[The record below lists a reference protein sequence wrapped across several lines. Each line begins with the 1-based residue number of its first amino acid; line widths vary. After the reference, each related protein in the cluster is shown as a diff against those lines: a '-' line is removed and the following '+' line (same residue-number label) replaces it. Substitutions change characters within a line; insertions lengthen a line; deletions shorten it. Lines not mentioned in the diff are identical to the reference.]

1 MHFWIRWR
9 SQTLL
14 TPSGSRSG
22 STNVFIRD
30 SSESPVQL
38 DLAMPSKTVAMGI
51 DSSNQFSF
59 DFGQHSLVLNS
70 HMGVSFGQASPR
82 HQFHIGN
89 ALTLG
94 DTNTSEPLLGTMEYE
109 SDRSRFRF
117 YVQGDE
123 GNEWMVF
130 DASSVTQLGVGI
142 GQPVALNNDIHIEDS
157 FVGAVA
163 NASGH
168 LKSSMVGDIQ
178 SSHID
183 GEQISLSRVSNSTV
197 HSHRLNGGQ
206 LINAEIHGE
215 QLTLSDIR
223 SSTINVDVGSLH
235 GVESSRVHGREVVAR
250 HIRHSGIDAQGSRV
264 HHAMQLTGLMV
275 SSDVSLVE
283 SSFVNVHESLIR
295 DSRHLSLLGQSGAVR
310 HSNDIMVDGHQNH
323 VMFSKQA
330 SILGNNNVASRVNDG
345 HIVGEGNM
353 LISSEKSMVFGNHN
367 RGFGHRQRIDGEHN
381 VAIGDQVNIHGD
393 HNIVLNASDGPLE
406 VRGDRQVVLS
416 APNGVY
422 IHTGE
427 GMVVAANAASGGWSM
442 VSDRT
447 LKTKFQQVN
456 YQQMFEQLMALR

>member
-1 MHFWIRWR
+1 MYVLSNAIGIYNDAFLDSLEI
-9 SQTLL
+9 SDIAYPL
-14 TPSGSRSG
+14 TVGSRSG

-117 YVQGDE
+117 YVQDE

-168 LKSSMVGDIQ
+168 LNRPWLAIFNRRISMGNR
-178 SSHID
+178 SHIIK
-183 GEQISLSRVSNSTV
+183 GFKFHGALTSIKWWSV
-197 HSHRLNGGQ
+197 
-206 LINAEIHGE
+206 INAEIHGE

-223 SSTINVDVGSLH
+223 SSTINVDVGFLY

-283 SSFVNVHESLIR
+283 SSL
-295 DSRHLSLLGQSGAVR
+295 
-310 HSNDIMVDGHQNH
+310 
-323 VMFSKQA
+323 
-330 SILGNNNVASRVNDG
+330 
-345 HIVGEGNM
+345 
-353 LISSEKSMVFGNHN
+353 
-367 RGFGHRQRIDGEHN
+367 
-381 VAIGDQVNIHGD
+381 
-393 HNIVLNASDGPLE
+393 
-406 VRGDRQVVLS
+406 
-416 APNGVY
+416 
-422 IHTGE
+422 
-427 GMVVAANAASGGWSM
+427 
-442 VSDRT
+442 
-447 LKTKFQQVN
+447 
-456 YQQMFEQLMALR
+456 